1 MFAIKELKPIGNYEI
16 HFPCI
21 FNDPL
26 DMYPS
31 LNANFPAVSV
41 LVEFVFSKRIYGPGN
56 IQKVYWTKYTVGCEI
71 QTTLLCC
78 LAALQNGRETEKELA
93 TCRKGRCVSKEVQQ
107 LGGVLPIL

>member
-56 IQKVYWTKYTVGCEI
+56 I
-71 QTTLLCC
+71 
-78 LAALQNGRETEKELA
+78 
-93 TCRKGRCVSKEVQQ
+93 
-107 LGGVLPIL
+107 